1 MIFVEALNNCV
12 KDGLNGTRDFRSY
25 AGFMLLTFP
34 LSGVWG
40 WVMHMTIGYNTNLC
54 HVFNFTFLT
63 LFVAYIRPLKS
74 VVANISLSFYMM
86 LFAVCCL
93 AHYHWECKVVIDDPE
108 TNEFVFFLILLS
120 AQIPAVIWTGY
131 NLLHF
136 ISKTLSASAT

>member
-1 MIFVEALNNCV
+1 MVFVEALNNSA
-12 KDGLNGTRDFRSY
+12 KDGLNGTRDFRSF

-40 WVMHMTIGYNTNLC
+40 WVMHMTIDYNSNLY

-74 VVANISLSFYMM
+74 VVANMSLSFYMM

-93 AHYHWECKVVIDDPE
+93 AHQSVGRR
-108 TNEFVFFLILLS
+108 S
-120 AQIPAVIWTGY
+120 M
-131 NLLHF
+131 
-136 ISKTLSASAT
+136 